1 MKKRD
6 HFGIVL
12 NNNVNK
18 KDLVKKI
25 LTGNA
30 PGQLNLFN
38 KQSGLLF
45 SDLAIADFIDEEH
58 KHHSIEI
65 TKEENRQLQ
74 TFSSGERRKAFL
86 KYCIAQNPD
95 YIIFDNPFDHLDQLS
110 RAELSE
116 RLVELSNHIS
126 IIQLEYQTEK
136 ILPFIVDMGYVEDNS
151 FVISKVQRV
160 VKDVNTISKSK
171 IPSYLFSIKEGYN
184 NIIEFG
190 KVSVSYG
197 DKPIIR
203 DITWEIKKGEFWQLI
218 GPNGSG
224 KSTILS
230 LITGDNPKAY
240 GQNITIFG
248 NKKGGG
254 ESIWDT
260 KKKIGQFSTNLTEL
274 FKRNHT
280 VEQMILSGFFD
291 SIGLYKLPSDLQR
304 RKVEQWL
311 KLIDM
316 SHLKTTYFNRLSIG
330 QQRLIL
336 IVRALVKQPP
346 LLILDEPIEGLDAEN
361 TNLVTQLVNTLIE
374 RTEITIIYVSH
385 TVETSL
391 NPTNIYQLT
400 PTDTGSTGKVI
411 Q

>member
-30 PGQLNLFN
+30 PGQLSIFN
-38 KQSGLLF
+38 KQNGMLF

-160 VKDVNTISKSK
+160 VKDVNTILKSK

-184 NIIEFG
+184 NIIEFK
-190 KVSVSYG
+190 KVSVCYG